1 MDDHHNH
8 KPDDTFFDPWSLFSS
23 GERECIR
30 DIEGGDDLVN
40 RLQDQREAAIER
52 LWSTFQVAASSL
64 AQLYKERASCECCE
78 RCIYRHNNHDRWLPF
93 QGAANKV
100 TMLYKGR

>member
-64 AQLYKERASCECCE
+64 AQLYK
-78 RCIYRHNNHDRWLPF
+78 
-93 QGAANKV
+93 G
-100 TMLYKGR
+100 KG